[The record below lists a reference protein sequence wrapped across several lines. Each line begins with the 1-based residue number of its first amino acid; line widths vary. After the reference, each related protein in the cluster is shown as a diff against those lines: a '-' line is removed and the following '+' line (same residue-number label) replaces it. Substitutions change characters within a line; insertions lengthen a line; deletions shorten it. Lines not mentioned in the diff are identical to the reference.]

1 MSDILR
7 KIVAVVLCVIS
18 MASGAMAATQQ
29 DIDNARAKG
38 LAWLISNQ
46 NGDGSWKAAAGLEV
60 QSTATALE
68 ALMNAGITQGFD
80 YGAAVSW
87 LKNTDPSSV

>member
-1 MSDILR
+1 MTKETLNTRRGMMSDRLR
-7 KIVAVVLCVIS
+7 KIVMMVLCVIS

-38 LAWLISNQ
+38 LAWLISDQ

-68 ALMNAGITQGFD
+68 AFD
-80 YGAAVSW
+80 ASGGRCQF
-87 LKNTDPSSV
+87 K